1 MMTDSVPSPVERP
14 GRPGRPLAL
23 ITGATAGIGA
33 EFARQLAAC
42 GHDLILVARDR
53 ARLDRAAVSL
63 RERYAVDVEVLASD
77 LGTPDGVDAVER
89 RLAASSRPVDLLV
102 NNAGFGL
109 RRSFDENDV
118 DEEQALLDL
127 LVAVPMRLTHAAL
140 GQMLPRRSGTVVNI
154 ASVAG
159 YLSSGTY
166 SAAKAWLLH
175 FSRWANRQYRS
186 RGVTVTA
193 VAPGFVRTEFHARMG
208 VRSDFAPS
216 LLWLKT
222 EQLVRIALNDAAR
235 GRAVSIPTVRYKLIV
250 VVLRLLPP
258 GLLAGRAI
266 RGR

>member
-1 MMTDSVPSPVERP
+1 VTLDRDPSPAGAR
-14 GRPGRPLAL
+14 RPLAL

-33 EFARQLAAC
+33 EFARQLAAS
-42 GHDLILVARDR
+42 GHDLVIVARSSE
-53 ARLDRAAVSL
+53 RLDRVAVSL
-63 RERYAVDVEVLASD
+63 RERYGVAVEALARD

-89 RLAASSRPVDLLV
+89 RLAASDRPVDLLV

-109 RRSFDENDV
+109 RRPFDENDV

-140 GQMLPRRSGTVVNI
+140 GPMLARGSGTVINI

-186 RGVTVTA
+186 RGVAVTA
-193 VAPGFVRTEFHARMG
+193 VAPGFVRTEFHQRMG
-208 VRSDFAPS
+208 VGSDFAPAV
-216 LLWLKT
+216 LWLKV
-222 EQLVRIALNDAAR
+222 EQLVRIALRDAAR
-235 GRAVSIPTVRYKLIV
+235 GRAVSIPTLRYKV
-250 VVLRLLPP
+250 VVAVIRLLPA